1 MKLHVEGGRRII
13 GNGEQLQNRSRTE
26 TEGEALN
33 TAFFGVGKTKECVCV
48 CVSSSCFDGTYQIR
62 ERNTGYY
69 TLFLSFLLCRI
80 KQDRRASWT
89 ILNVTCD
96 ILPPFFIIC
105 ND

>member
-48 CVSSSCFDGTYQIR
+48 AAVLMGHIKL
-62 ERNTGYY
+62 ERDTGYY
-69 TLFLSFLLCRI
+69 TVSFVSFVSYKTGQKSLL
-80 KQDRRASWT
+80 DHS
-89 ILNVTCD
+89 NVV
-96 ILPPFFIIC
+96 
-105 ND
+105 